1 MPVSA
6 NIFRRRALALSAGI
20 VLAATAGMGAA
31 WAAEGNW
38 PSKPIT
44 LVVPYPPGGTNDNVA
59 RLIAEQV
66 SNRAGQPVIIE
77 YKPGAGGTIGA
88 QFVAR
93 ARPDGYT
100 LLNASIGNL
109 AIAPQLMPVQFDAFQ
124 SFQSIAYIGSGI
136 TTFAVRADFPARN
149 LQELVAYAKKHP
161 ITLGTSGVGT
171 PGHMAGVYF
180 QQITGIQMTHV
191 PYKGSAAAIN
201 DAIGGHVDLVI
212 DPLSTTFVRAEK
224 LKALAYFG
232 TKTPPEGLKG
242 VQSVGQQGF
251 AKWDDA
257 FGGSFFWTAPAGI
270 PAAVQKK
277 LTGWLLEAL
286 ATPEVRQALVQVQV
300 SAAPA
305 DAAATTAI
313 VHKMHG
319 LARDIF
325 VTPAQQPVALA
336 K

>member
-1 MPVSA
+1 MSLSKSA
-6 NIFRRRALALSAGI
+6 SCTLQRWGLAFGLAALSPAL
-20 VLAATAGMGAA
+20 VLAAEPYPTRAVTVVNP
-31 WAAEGNW
+31 WAAGG
-38 PSKPIT
+38 PSDSFIRPIAQE
-44 LVVPYPPGGTNDNVA
+44 LSA
-59 RLIAEQV
+59 RF
-66 SNRAGQPVIIE
+66 GQPVIIE
-77 YKPGAGGTIGA
+77 NKSGANGTIGA
-88 QFVAR
+88 SFVAR
-93 ARPDGYT
+93 AKPDGYT

-109 AIAPQLMPVQFDAFQ
+109 AIAPQLMPVQFDSFK
-124 SFQSIAYIGSGI
+124 SFQSIAYVGSGI
-136 TTFAVRADFPARN
+136 TTFAVRPDFPARN

-180 QQITGIQMTHV
+180 QQITGIQLQHV

-212 DPLSTTFVRAEK
+212 DPLSTTFVRAGK
-224 LKALAYFG
+224 LNALAYFG
-232 TKTPPEGLKG
+232 TKTPPEGLGG
-242 VQSVGQQGF
+242 VQSVTQQGF

-270 PAAVQKK
+270 PEAVQRK
-277 LTGWLLEAL
+277 LTGWVLEAL

-305 DAAATTAI
+305 DAAATSAI
-313 VHKMHG
+313 VRRMHG
-319 LARDIF
+319 LAKDIF
-325 VTPAQQPVALA
+325 VPQQPVAQA